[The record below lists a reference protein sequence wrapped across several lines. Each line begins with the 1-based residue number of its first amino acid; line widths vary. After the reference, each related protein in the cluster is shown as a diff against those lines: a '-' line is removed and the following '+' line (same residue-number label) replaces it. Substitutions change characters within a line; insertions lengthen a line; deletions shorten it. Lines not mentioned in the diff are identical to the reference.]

1 VGVPYVCDTYAKSVW
16 KVTAGKPAKWLTG
29 DPLVSP
35 VGMAWLGSD
44 LILADP
50 RAKAV
55 IRVNPEGKASK
66 FEFALAQ
73 P

>member
-1 VGVPYVCDTYAKSVW
+1 VGVPYICDTYAKSVW

-35 VGMAWLGSD
+35 VGMTWLGPD
-44 LILADP
+44 LVIADP

-55 IRVNPEGKASK
+55 IRVNPEGQATRVELSV
-66 FEFALAQ
+66 Q